1 MSGPRT
7 QRDPTLKAQRAARDR
22 LVRLERQAK
31 ARAEAAAVA
40 EGVAETVA
48 LSRARGQAIEGPE
61 PGRRGPRAQPYRRQ
75 TGLEWLEGRGRIDAA
90 AKAAGERYGWA
101 YRRVK
106 LEKAIPSTLAPRVR
120 GEFLVPEISEVLAH
134 GERTDLARKKL
145 VEFRNRLWRQAD
157 LVAAC
162 DLICGEEKTPREAA
176 ACDREAG
183 RLEAVLKVALDIL
196 AAGQA
201 A

>member
-1 MSGPRT
+1 MRPN
-7 QRDPTLKAQRAARDR
+7 QARDPARAARDR
-22 LVRLERQAK
+22 LLRLERQAK

-48 LSRARGQAIEGPE
+48 LSRARGQAVTGPE
-61 PGRRGPRAQPYRRQ
+61 PGARGSRAQPYRRQ
-75 TGLEWLEGRGRIDAA
+75 SGLEWLAAKGRIDAA

-101 YRRVK
+101 YRRA
-106 LEKAIPSTLAPRVR
+106 KAEQSIPSTLGDRLR
-120 GEFLVPEISEVLAH
+120 GEFLAPDIAEVLAE

-145 VEFRNRLWRQAD
+145 GEFRRRLFVQPD

-176 ACDREAG
+176 VGEREVAQ
-183 RLEAVLKVALDIL
+183 LEALLKVALDIL
-196 AAGQA
+196 AARQGG
-201 A
+201 